1 MSKGRSVPSLLR
13 LVGDAP
19 RPAGRGEPIPAVDD
33 ADLLDAYSSAVVRV
47 VERVGPAVVSLTTE
61 RRAARGRRPG
71 GAGSGVLIAPDGYL
85 LTNSHVVAGARGVAV
100 ALPDGRSVS
109 GRVVGDDPATDLAL
123 VRADAGGLPFAE
135 LHGEGPVRPGQLGI
149 AIGNPLGFHS
159 TVSTGVVSA
168 VGRTFPGSDGR
179 MIEDVVQHTAP
190 LNPGNSGG
198 PFVDSR
204 GRVIGINTAIIPF
217 AQGIGFAISA
227 QTAAW
232 VLPRLLAD
240 GRVRRSLLGIAVE
253 MRPIEARLRRRHA
266 IEAARAPAIVSVN
279 AGSPAEAAGLRP
291 GDRILAF
298 AGTATFQPGSLQ
310 RLLWEWPHGEPAA
323 VAVLRG
329 EERLELEV
337 RPVAD
342 APDS

>member
-1 MSKGRSVPSLLR
+1 LGGFVSES
-13 LVGDAP
+13 
-19 RPAGRGEPIPAVDD
+19 IPVAAD

-47 VERVGPAVVSLTTE
+47 VERIGPAVVSLT
-61 RRAARGRRPG
+61 AGPRGRRPG

-85 LTNSHVVAGARGVAV
+85 LTNSHVVAGAKEIAV
-100 ALPDGRSVS
+100 TLPDGRSLS

-123 VRADAGGLPFAE
+123 VRAEAGGLPFAA
-135 LHGEGPVRPGQLGI
+135 LRGEGAVRPGQLGI

-168 VGRTFPGSDGR
+168 VGRAFPGRDGR

-198 PFVDSR
+198 PLVDSR

-227 QTAAW
+227 QTAGW
-232 VLPRLLAD
+232 VLPRLLAH
-240 GRVRRSLLGIAVE
+240 GRVRRSLLGVAVE
-253 MRPIEARLRRRHA
+253 MRPIEARLRHRHA
-266 IEAARAPAIVSVN
+266 IAGSRAPTVVSVN
-279 AGSPAEAAGLRP
+279 AGSPAEVAGLRP

-298 AGTATFQPGSLQ
+298 AGTATDQAGSLQ
-310 RLLWEWPHGEPAA
+310 RLLGEWPHGEPASL
-323 VAVLRG
+323 AVLRG

-337 RPVAD
+337 RPVED
-342 APDS
+342 AAQ

>member
-1 MSKGRSVPSLLR
+1 MNRSWARVVSLDDEPRPVSRGESVP
-13 LVGDAP
+13 
-19 RPAGRGEPIPAVDD
+19 IVDD
-33 ADLLDAYSSAVVRV
+33 SDLLDAYSSAVVRV
-47 VERVGPAVVSLTTE
+47 VERVGPAVVSL
-61 RRAARGRRPG
+61 AAEHQAASGRRSG
-71 GAGSGVLIAPDGYL
+71 GAGSGVVIAPDGYL
-85 LTNSHVVAGARGVAV
+85 LTNSHVAGGARRISVT
-100 ALPDGRSVS
+100 LQDGRSVA

-123 VRADAGGLPFAE
+123 VRAETGGLPFAE
-135 LHGEGPVRPGQLGI
+135 LRGEGAVRPGQLGI

-168 VGRTFPGSDGR
+168 VGRTFPGQDGR
-179 MIEDVVQHTAP
+179 LIEDVIQHTAP

-198 PFVDSR
+198 PLVDSR

-232 VLPRLLAD
+232 VLPHLLAH
-240 GRVRRSLLGIAVE
+240 GRVRRSLLGISVE
-253 MRPIEARLRRRHA
+253 MRPIEARLRHRHA
-266 IEAARAPAIVSVN
+266 IGGSRAPTIVAVG

-298 AGTATFQPGSLQ
+298 AGTPTYQPGTLQ
-310 RLLWEWPHGEPAA
+310 RLLAEWPHGERAS
-323 VAVLRG
+323 VALLRG

-337 RPVAD
+337 RPAQE
-342 APDS
+342 AAAKA

>member
-1 MSKGRSVPSLLR
+1 MSPMARVLR
-13 LVGDAP
+13 LVDDEP
-19 RPAGRGEPIPAVDD
+19 RPEVRVEPSPVVGD
-33 ADLLDAYSSAVVRV
+33 ADLLDAYSSAVVQV
-47 VERVGPAVVSLTTE
+47 VERVGPAVVSLAVE
-61 RRAARGRRPG
+61 HRVPSGRQVG
-71 GAGSGVLIAPDGYL
+71 GAGSGVVMAPDGYL
-85 LTNSHVVAGARGVAV
+85 LTNSHVVGGARGIAV
-100 ALPDGRSVS
+100 TLPDGRSVS

-135 LHGEGPVRPGQLGI
+135 LRGEGAVRPGQLGI

-168 VGRTFPGSDGR
+168 VGRTFPGRDGR
-179 MIEDVVQHTAP
+179 MIEDVIQHTAP

-198 PFVDSR
+198 PLVDSR

-232 VLPRLLAD
+232 VLPRLLAH
-240 GRVRRSLLGIAVE
+240 GRVQRSLLGIAVE
-253 MRPIEARLRRRHA
+253 MQPIEARLRHRHA
-266 IEAARAPAIVSVN
+266 IEAARAPTIVAVG

-291 GDRILAF
+291 GDGILAF

-310 RLLWEWPHGEPAA
+310 RLLAEWPHGVPAA

-329 EERLELEV
+329 EERLELDV
-337 RPVAD
+337 RPVEDVKAKV
-342 APDS
+342 